1 MMNNEIVIIAGPNG
15 VGKKTFAKEFIRGRK
30 GFEFLNSDEIAIELS
45 PGDPSSKAIAA
56 GKSFFRKLQEAL
68 ENGRSVL
75 IESTLA
81 GRFLI
86 KLISQARSKGYRV
99 SIIFLFTDSASILVE
114 RIRNRVAK
122 GGHDVPAADV
132 IRRLERRRRNFIR
145 NYKDLVDSWTLI
157 YNTEGRFID
166 VAMRDNG
173 EEQIFDEGLFARF
186 VNL

>member
-1 MMNNEIVIIAGPNG
+1 M
-15 VGKKTFAKEFIRGRK
+15 
-30 GFEFLNSDEIAIELS
+30 
-45 PGDPSSKAIAA
+45 
-56 GKSFFRKLQEAL
+56 
-68 ENGRSVL
+68 
-75 IESTLA
+75 LA

-86 KLISQARSKGYRV
+86 KLIGQAREKGYRV

-122 GGHDVPAADV
+122 GGHNVPEADV
-132 IRRLERRRRNFIR
+132 IRRLERGRRNFVEI
-145 NYKDLVDSWTLI
+145 YKDIVDSWTLI
-157 YNTEGRFID
+157 YNTDGRFID